1 MGRVTKRRKQ
11 ELEKNLISIADE
23 LLKMSKELGV
33 SIHLDAN
40 YRREDD
46 STNLSLFIHYDN
58 PEKLAHGITS
68 RLSVQLQELKGSF
81 IEEPTWYTE
90 GKDEI

>member
-1 MGRVTKRRKQ
+1 MGRVTEQRKQ

-40 YRREDD
+40 IA
-46 STNLSLFIHYDN
+46 NLSLFIHYDN

-68 RLSVQLQELKGSF
+68 RLSAQPQELKGSF

>member
-1 MGRVTKRRKQ
+1 MGRVTKRKKQ

-23 LLKMSKELGV
+23 LFKMSKELGV

-40 YRREDD
+40 YHRGDIA
-46 STNLSLFIHYDN
+46 NISLFIHYDN

-68 RLSVQLQELKGSF
+68 RLSVQPQELKGIF